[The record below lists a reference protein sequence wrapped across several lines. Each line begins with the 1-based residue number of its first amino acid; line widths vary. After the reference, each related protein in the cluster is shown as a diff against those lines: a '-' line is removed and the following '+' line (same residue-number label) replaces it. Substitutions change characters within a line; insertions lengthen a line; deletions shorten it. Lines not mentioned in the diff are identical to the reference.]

1 MKKLDAPEIHHLRA
15 AEGWLE
21 LKNHHEAHEE
31 LKKISLEWRFHPEV
45 LVARW
50 KIYAMG
56 KHWEFAHTIAHGMA
70 ALYPD
75 KPEGWIYRSLALHEM
90 KRTCEAW
97 HSLYPASEKFPHNT
111 TVSLLMARYSCQ
123 LGRMEEANTWLQKAM
138 KAGDTKAVRMEA
150 MEEPDLEP
158 LWESVLK

>member
-1 MKKLDAPEIHHLRA
+1 MKTIEAPAIYHLKA

-21 LKNHHEAHEE
+21 LGNYTEAHEE
-31 LKKISLEWRFHPEV
+31 LKQIGLEWRFHPDV
-45 LVARW
+45 LAARW

-75 KPEGWIYRSLALHEM
+75 NPSGWVFRSLSLHEM

-97 HSLYPASEKFPHNT
+97 HSLYPASEKFPENS
-111 TVSLLMARYSCQ
+111 TVSYLMARFSCQ
-123 LGRMEEANTWLQKAM
+123 MGRIEEATTWLRRAM
-138 KAGDTKAVRMEA
+138 KNGDAQEVKMTA

-158 LWESVLK
+158 IFEQVGK

>member
-1 MKKLDAPEIHHLRA
+1 MKILEAPEIHHLRA

-21 LKNHHEAHEE
+21 LRNHHEAHDE

-50 KIYAMG
+50 KIYAMA
-56 KHWEFAHTIAHGMA
+56 KHWEYAHTIAHGMA

-75 KPEGWIYRSLALHEM
+75 RPEGWVYRSLSLHEM

-97 HSLYPASEKFPHNT
+97 HSLYPATENFLSTPST
-111 TVSLLMARYSCQ
+111 PLLMARYSCQ
-123 LGRMEEANTWLQKAM
+123 LGGMDEANRWLRGAM
-138 KAGDTKAVRMEA
+138 KSGDT
-150 MEEPDLEP
+150 
-158 LWESVLK
+158 